1 MLDPFGDY
9 RRYMVWTFIL
19 IVFLLITGV
28 AVGGE
33 KILRSEIVSIQPEK
47 TDGQYCFIKVQIKQ
61 VDDVIYK
68 EEILE
73 CADGKRGIETPGYW
87 ELFAQFYYRD
97 IGTPEYC
104 RYYSRSGHAFKTP
117 GKVCLDVNGE
127 WEVK

>member
-47 TDGQYCFIKVQIKQ
+47 TDGQYCFIFCI
-61 VDDVIYK
+61 
-68 EEILE
+68 
-73 CADGKRGIETPGYW
+73 
-87 ELFAQFYYRD
+87 
-97 IGTPEYC
+97 
-104 RYYSRSGHAFKTP
+104 
-117 GKVCLDVNGE
+117 
-127 WEVK
+127 